1 MANLRITELDFDGIK
16 ENIKDFLQDQAEF
29 QDYDF
34 EGSGLSVLLDILSYN
49 THMNAYLANQLVNE
63 MFLDSAVKR
72 SSAVSIAKHLG
83 YIPRSAVGASAVL
96 NITVNNPTGTPA
108 TLTLER
114 YTPFNTTINGTSF
127 TFLNPEAITIEPTN
141 GVYTFPNVRV
151 KEGQIYNYSHSVNS
165 PGPDEKYEI
174 PNDNVD
180 ISSLRVRVQTSSI
193 DTSEETYTN
202 ATEIFDIDGDSKI
215 FYVEE
220 NSQGRYQIFFGDG
233 ILGKKLSSGNIVRI
247 EYLISSGTA
256 ANVSRTIQQS
266 FSVAAPIGGSTDI
279 SISVVSN
286 STGGGDKENISSLK
300 FNAPRYYSSKNRAVT
315 KHDYDVLIKSNYPD
329 VKSISVW
336 GGEENIPPVYG
347 KVFISL
353 KPFEG
358 FEIDDSVKLRIRNE
372 ILNTRK
378 VLTTITE
385 FVDPDYLYVK
395 MDVSINYD
403 KKQTTLTSSQIST
416 LANDAIR
423 SYFFNELEQFNKN
436 FYHSDLVEI
445 LNNIEPSILSVILG
459 ISLQKRILPV
469 LNTNN
474 TYTGVTAI
482 HFNNKLHPS
491 EFRSTLFYIVD
502 IGVTVPV
509 NIKDVPDEMPPNY
522 DGTGTL
528 YLYNTD
534 TGQRIRSIGTINY
547 STGDVEIS
555 NLNIVGFPANQFDI
569 RLTCSIQEN
578 SVNIVPKRN
587 QIIVIDDSSLN
598 DTSYRESGLSI
609 NSIAV

>member
-83 YIPRSAVGASAVL
+83 YTPRSAVGASAVL
-96 NITVNNPTGTPA
+96 NLTVNNPTGTPA

-151 KEGQIYNYSHSVNS
+151 KEGQIYNYSHSVNF

-180 ISSLRVRVQTSSI
+180 VSSLRVRVQTSSI

-202 ATEIFDIDGDSKI
+202 ATEVFDIDGDSKI

-233 ILGKKLSSGNIVRI
+233 ILGKKLSAGNIVRI

-329 VKSISVW
+329 VKSIFVW
-336 GGEENIPPVYG
+336 GGEENVPPVYG

-353 KPFEG
+353 KPFDG

-502 IGVTVPV
+502 VGVTVPV

-534 TGQRIRSIGTINY
+534 NGQRIRSIGTINY

-569 RLTCSIQEN
+569 RLTCGIQEN

-598 DTSYRESGLSI
+598 DMSYRESGLSI